1 MSYFQEI
8 SDGMSDRHHRSAVRF
23 EARLAEMLREAISEG
38 IIAKCAIVTGWEI
51 CPVCEGEGGHSRRFG
66 VMLGSDIQEMGDE
79 FWDTYMSG
87 RFDEPCKECNST
99 GKVQS
104 LDESR
109 LSAEA
114 QKYIADEREA
124 FYDNQAM
131 EWAERFC

>member
-1 MSYFQEI
+1 MSYFQEV
-8 SDGMSDRHHRSAVRF
+8 SDGMLERHHRSSVRF
-23 EARLAEMLREAISEG
+23 EARLAEMLREAMSEG
-38 IIAKCAIVTGWEI
+38 IIATCAIVIGWEI
-51 CPVCEGEGGHSRRFG
+51 CDICEGEGGHSRRFG
-66 VMLGSDIQEMGDE
+66 VMVGSDLQETSEE
-79 FWDTYMSG
+79 FWGMYSSG
-87 RFDEPCKECNST
+87 DLDEPCKECNST

-109 LSAEA
+109 LSEEA